1 LKDADMGMVIGPVLR
16 RAGGY
21 GFDICTTGKGVT
33 RGYPYR
39 RIEHAHYAR
48 HAEIRRLRRGRAPA
62 AIVCETLDEFIA
74 QSTGYAM
81 LTAA

>member
-1 LKDADMGMVIGPVLR
+1 MGMVIGPVLR
-16 RAGGY
+16 RADGY
-21 GFDICTTGKGVT
+21 GFDIWAAGKEVA

-48 HAEIRRLRRGRAPA
+48 NAEIRRLRSGRAPA

-74 QSTGYAM
+74 KSTGYEM
-81 LTAA
+81 LAAA